1 MQTNIDMYVSTK
13 SVHLDCF
20 LLHARIMSIFLIIII
35 LSNGNLIN
43 IMLHVK
49 KFKRSL
55 KLHIVTRF
63 HSNTPDIFI
72 TEKSVTFEGI
82 TKTRG
87 ILVI

>member
-13 SVHLDCF
+13 SVHL
-20 LLHARIMSIFLIIII
+20 LYARVMSNLLIIIN
-35 LSNGNLIN
+35 LSNDNLTLCYTCAKI
-43 IMLHVK
+43 
-49 KFKRSL
+49 KRSL

-63 HSNTPDIFI
+63 HRNTPDIFI